1 MSFINPLFL
10 SQLGAENAYEHAS
23 YHVSYHASD
32 KVDENQ
38 RVNID
43 ETLKQALSWHQVS
56 TQSAPS
62 QN

>member
-1 MSFINPLFL
+1 MLIVADIRK
-10 SQLGAENAYEHAS
+10 GAENAYEHAS
-23 YHVSYHASD
+23 AHASDHASD

-43 ETLKQALSWHQVS
+43 EALKQALSWHQVS
-56 TQSAPS
+56 TQSTPS